1 VIQGTGIK
9 KVLER
14 LFAPATQQGMKKTK
28 PTNPTRSKFPVLRQ
42 LCNLIPPFLVSKSAR
57 EKGVDKKARTFSVWS
72 HFVAL
77 MYAQFTHSNSLNDVS
92 DGMQLNSGDLSTLRG
107 ATPPSRNNL
116 SHANRT
122 RDAAVAE
129 DVFWKV
135 LNHLQGLKPEFAW
148 GRGRPARRF
157 KRAIHA
163 VDSSTIKLIM
173 SCFSWA
179 QHRRRKAAAKLHLR
193 LNLQSF
199 LPGYAIVDK
208 AKGHDNQK
216 ARELCFGLK
225 AGEIAVF
232 DMAYVAYEHLNELTQ
247 RGVWWVSRVPVRSA
261 YRVVKKLQSQ
271 PKGKILKDELIHM
284 IGPKT
289 KRLYPGTLR
298 RVVALVEVNGQEQEM
313 EFITNNLQWSAQS
326 IADLYKCRWQIE
338 VFFKQIKQTLQLAD
352 FLGYNLNAVRWQ
364 VWTALLTYVLLRF
377 MAFLSQCNGSFARV
391 WAFVRSGL
399 WKRIDLV
406 DLLRNCC
413 GTAGRP
419 VRLRAAP
426 EQAYLPSF

>member
-1 VIQGTGIK
+1 
-9 KVLER
+9 
-14 LFAPATQQGMKKTK
+14 MKKQTTK
-28 PTNPTRSKFPVLRQ
+28 PTRSKFPILRQ
-42 LCNLIPPFLVSKSAR
+42 LCNLIPGHLVSKAAH
-57 EKGVDKKARTFSVWS
+57 EKGVDKKPRTYSVWS

-77 MYAQFTHSNSLNDVS
+77 IYAQLTHSISLNDVC
-92 DGMQLNSGDLSTLRG
+92 DGLQLNSGDLSTLRG

-122 RDAAVAE
+122 RDAGVAE

-135 LNHLQGLKPEFAW
+135 LHYLQGLKPGFAF

-179 QHRRRKAAAKLHLR
+179 EHRRRKAAAKLHLR

-199 LPGYAIVDK
+199 LPACAIVDK
-208 AKGHDNQK
+208 AKGHDSQK
-216 ARELCFGLK
+216 ARELCLGLK

-232 DMAYVAYEHLNELTQ
+232 DMAYVVYEHLYELTQ
-247 RGVWWVSRVPVRSA
+247 RGVWWVSRVPARSA
-261 YRVVKKLQSQ
+261 FRVVKKLQR
-271 PKGKILKDELIHM
+271 KAEGKILRDDLIRM
-284 IGPKT
+284 TGPKT
-289 KRLYPGTLR
+289 KKLYPGLLR
-298 RVVALVEVNGQEQEM
+298 RVVALVEVDGKEVQM
-313 EFITNNLQWSAQS
+313 EFLSNNLEWSAGS
-326 IADLYKCRWQIE
+326 ISDLYKCRWQIE

-352 FLGYNLNAVRWQ
+352 FIGHNLNAVRWQ
-364 VWTALLTYVLLRF
+364 IWTALLTYVLLRF
-377 MAFLSQCNGSFARV
+377 MAFLSQCNQSFARV

-399 WKRIDLV
+399 WKRVDLL

-419 VRLRAAP
+419 TRLRAAP
-426 EQAYLPSF
+426 DQAFLPGF

>member
-1 VIQGTGIK
+1 
-9 KVLER
+9 
-14 LFAPATQQGMKKTK
+14 MKKQKTK
-28 PTNPTRSKFPVLRQ
+28 PTRSKFPILRQ
-42 LCNLIPPFLVSKSAR
+42 LCNLIPPFLVSKTAT
-57 EKGVDKKARTFSVWS
+57 EKGVDKKVRTFSVWS
-72 HFVAL
+72 HFVSL
-77 MYAQFTHSNSLNDVS
+77 MYAQLTHSISLNDVC
-92 DGMQLNSGDLSTLRG
+92 DGLQLNSGDLSSVRG

-122 RDAAVAE
+122 RDAGLAE
-129 DVFWKV
+129 EVFWKV
-135 LNHLQGLKPEFAW
+135 LNHLQALKPGFAY

-179 QHRRRKAAAKLHLR
+179 HHRRRKAAAKLHLR

-208 AKGHDNQK
+208 AKGHDNTK
-216 ARELCFGLK
+216 ARELCYGLK

-247 RGVWWVSRVPVRSA
+247 RGVWWVSRVPKRSA
-261 YRVVKKLQSQ
+261 YRVVKKLQR
-271 PKGKILKDELIHM
+271 KAEGKILKDELICM
-284 IGPKT
+284 TGPKT
-289 KRLYPGTLR
+289 KERYPGLLR
-298 RVVALVEVNGQEQEM
+298 RVVALVEIDGKEVEM
-313 EFITNNLQWSAQS
+313 EFLTNNMQWSAQS
-326 IADLYKCRWQIE
+326 IAELYKCRWQIE

-352 FLGYNLNAVRWQ
+352 FLGHNLNAVRWQ
-364 VWTALLTYVLLRF
+364 IWTALLTYVLLRF
-377 MAFLSQCNGSFARV
+377 MAFLSHCNQSFARV

-399 WKRIDLV
+399 WKRV
-406 DLLRNCC
+406 DLLDLLSNCC

-419 VRLRAAP
+419 ERIRAAP
-426 EQAYLPSF
+426 EQAYLYGF